1 MSSEIPDI
9 KNFENKKD
17 THSDYSD
24 LKQEIINE
32 LNQFKDSSKNMVAVK
47 LKDIPEKKL
56 IQELEEKNYI
66 VKYEIYYD
74 KSSGI
79 NGNLRIYRP
88 GYVSDSI
95 NEIFDIIKI
104 TVPTDQKDK
113 MENIFNKFKQFS
125 L

>member
-1 MSSEIPDI
+1 MSLEIPDI